1 MCWTVH
7 LETSST
13 DMVSHSYW
21 SQNAY
26 GGSGGAQS
34 GWQQP
39 IDYYCADN
47 SIDAFPVAFVN
58 VFFGPG
64 GLPELNLANV
74 RFVLFVVKAKRV
86 NLLCLP
92 SLAVA
97 PRSLVALFSTVS
109 R

>member
-13 DMVSHSYW
+13 DMVSRSYW
-21 SQNAY
+21 GQNAY

-64 GLPELNLANV
+64 GLPEINLANV
-74 RFVLFVVKAKRV
+74 R
-86 NLLCLP
+86 P
-92 SLAVA
+92 SLV
-97 PRSLVALFSTVS
+97 SLTSPL
-109 R
+109 